1 VAIIITLTYAATK
14 IIRFL
19 VRGVFKSGVP
29 IVAMHAERAVIILTW
44 IFGIL
49 LAIEALGIRIDVIL
63 LLLGLGGLAGIVAF
77 KDVMQ
82 NMVANYFNY
91 VYMPFKLRDEIMV
104 LGHKGNVIGINPIST
119 ILIDEEEKII
129 SIPNS
134 AFIREPFVNTTQ
146 AAWKE
151 IVVPIMVP
159 AETDLPEFESAV
171 LKACNKLK
179 MYWDE
184 RFPPL
189 LTIKNRDP
197 KNVSMELTVMVN
209 APQKKETAMAEIN
222 EKIMDLLQK
231 TKQKQ

>member
-159 AETDLPEFESAV
+159 AETDLAEFESAV

-189 LTIKNRDP
+189 LAIKNRDQ

-222 EKIMDLLQK
+222 EKLMDLLQK
-231 TKQKQ
+231 TKQK